1 MSNYAVRFDVS
12 EELLDF
18 PASIGEAEWMSDNVE
33 VGKRVSDLI
42 NFILHDEGIQGD
54 IEVSVVFVTEGE
66 IAELNQQYRDIVGP
80 TDVLSFECDD
90 PEAANSEI
98 IILGDIVVSPEVA
111 YDQTELYGTTFIEE
125 MRMLITHGMLH
136 LLGYDHIEDEDA
148 EEMEARERELKE
160 AWLNRE

>member
-66 IAELNQQYRDIVGP
+66 IAELNQQYRDIV
-80 TDVLSFECDD
+80 
-90 PEAANSEI
+90 
-98 IILGDIVVSPEVA
+98 VSPEVA